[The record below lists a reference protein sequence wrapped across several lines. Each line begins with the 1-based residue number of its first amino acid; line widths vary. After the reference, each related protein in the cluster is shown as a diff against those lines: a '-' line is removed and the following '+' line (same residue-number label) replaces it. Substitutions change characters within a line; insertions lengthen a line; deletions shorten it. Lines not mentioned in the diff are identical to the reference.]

1 MRSIRTPSPIA
12 LATRVPNTAKAIK
25 LKNAAQITAIPGDST
40 QVETTVAYG
49 VRRVMEAIDVIKN
62 ERKDY
67 EDDDEG
73 EGSGHVSLFSFGSPS
88 GGLLMQITQG

>member
-1 MRSIRTPSPIA
+1 
-12 LATRVPNTAKAIK
+12 
-25 LKNAAQITAIPGDST
+25 
-40 QVETTVAYG
+40 
-49 VRRVMEAIDVIKN
+49 MEAIDVIKN

-88 GGLLMQITQG
+88 GGLLVQITQG